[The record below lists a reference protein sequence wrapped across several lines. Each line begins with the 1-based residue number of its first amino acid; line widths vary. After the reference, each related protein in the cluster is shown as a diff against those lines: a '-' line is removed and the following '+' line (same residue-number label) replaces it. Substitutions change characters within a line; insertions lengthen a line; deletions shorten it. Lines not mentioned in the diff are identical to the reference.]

1 MVKAEKERA
10 RRLKEAEEKKAAADE
25 AKKAKKKKKAE
36 EGSGETAEEEAA
48 EEEEGESV
56 VDEPAGIGW
65 KSFLLIKHLHIF
77 SFTLSFLFHKP
88 ILYFY
93 PLSPYSLEYI
103 FSIIPQ
109 NRNLILEGTEKF
121 NISWQVVPP
130 F

>member
-1 MVKAEKERA
+1 MVSKAKMVKAEKERA

-36 EGSGETAEEEAA
+36 EGSGETVEEEAA
-48 EEEEGESV
+48 EEEEAES

-77 SFTLSFLFHKP
+77 SFTLSFLFLKHP
-88 ILYFY
+88 
-93 PLSPYSLEYI
+93 LEYI

-109 NRNLILEGTEKF
+109 NRTYDFGGN
-121 NISWQVVPP
+121 
-130 F
+130 